1 MDYYGARTK
10 NAAGAITLDTSTMTV
25 RSIVTRQV
33 TVPPITSDF
42 TSYISMP
49 EITSQSFVCVTLAS
63 QTSEFSA
70 LPAVFWSAG
79 QLRVRRGQGLML
91 NVFILTYQ

>member
-10 NAAGAITLDTSTMTV
+10 NGAGVVTLETSTMTI

-49 EITSQSFVCVTLAS
+49 EITAQSFVCVTLPNPTNENAV
-63 QTSEFSA
+63 

-79 QLRVRRGQGLML
+79 QLRVRRGAGVVL
-91 NVFILTYQ
+91 NVLILTYQ

>member
-1 MDYYGARTK
+1 MAYYGARTK

-25 RSIVTRQV
+25 RSIVTKQV

-42 TSYISMP
+42 TSFISMP
-49 EITSQSFVCVTLAS
+49 EITAQSFVCVTLQAQAS
-63 QTSEFSA
+63 ESA
-70 LPAVFWSAG
+70 SLPAVFWSAG
-79 QLRVRRGQGLML
+79 QLRVRRGQRLVL

>member
-10 NAAGAITLDTSTMTV
+10 DAMGRLTLESSTMTI

-42 TSYISMP
+42 TSFISMP
-49 EITSQSFVCVTLAS
+49 EITAESFVCVTLPDPTNENAV
-63 QTSEFSA
+63 
-70 LPAVFWSAG
+70 LPSVFWSSG
-79 QLRVRRGQGLML
+79 QLRVRRGAGMVL

>member
-1 MDYYGARTK
+1 MDYYGVRTK
-10 NAAGAITLDTSTMTV
+10 NAAGVVMLDTSITTI

-42 TSYISMP
+42 TSFISMP
-49 EITSQSFVCVTLAS
+49 EITAQSFVCVTLANH
-63 QTSEFSA
+63 TSENDS
-70 LPAVFWSAG
+70 LPSVFWSSG
-79 QLRVRRGQGLML
+79 ELRVRRGQGLLL

>member
-1 MDYYGARTK
+1 MDYFGARTK
-10 NAAGAITLDTSTMTV
+10 DAMGRVTLESSTMTV

-42 TSYISMP
+42 TSFISMP
-49 EITSQSFVCVTLAS
+49 EITAQSFVCVTLAS
-63 QTSEFSA
+63 HTNENLA

-79 QLRVRRGQGLML
+79 QLRVRRGPGLVL

>member
-10 NAAGAITLDTSTMTV
+10 DAGGRVTLESSTMTV
-25 RSIVTRQV
+25 RSVVTKQV

-42 TSYISMP
+42 TSFISMP
-49 EITSQSFVCVTLAS
+49 EITAKSFVCVTLS
-63 QTSEFSA
+63 NPTNPNDA
-70 LPAVFWSAG
+70 LPAVFWSTG
-79 QLRVRRGQGLML
+79 QIRVRRGPGVVL

>member
-10 NAAGAITLDTSTMTV
+10 DAMGRVTLESSTMTI

-42 TSYISMP
+42 TSFINMP
-49 EITSQSFVCVTLAS
+49 EITAQSFVCVTLPNP
-63 QTSEFSA
+63 TSEEAA
-70 LPAVFWSAG
+70 LPAVFWSPG
-79 QLRVRRGQGLML
+79 QLRVRRGPGLVL

>member
-10 NAAGAITLDTSTMTV
+10 NAAGVVTLESATMTI
-25 RSIVTRQV
+25 RSIVTKQV

-42 TSYISMP
+42 TSFISMP
-49 EITSQSFVCVTLAS
+49 EITAQSFVCVTLAS
-63 QTSEFSA
+63 QASEFSA
-70 LPAVFWSAG
+70 LPAVFWSTG
-79 QLRVRRGQGLML
+79 QLRVRRGQGLVL

>member
-10 NAAGAITLDTSTMTV
+10 NAAGVVTLDTSITTI
-25 RSIVTRQV
+25 RSIVIRQV

-42 TSYISMP
+42 TSFISMP
-49 EITSQSFVCVTLAS
+49 EIAAQSFVCVTLAN
-63 QTSEFSA
+63 QTGEEQT
-70 LPAVFWSAG
+70 LPSVFWSAG
-79 QLRVRRGQGLML
+79 QLRVRRGVGLLL